1 MKKSNQRLEVGDV
14 AVSRAGHDAGRYYL
28 VIAETGE
35 AFVLVCDGRYRKTDD
50 PKVKIRK
57 HLVFVANA
65 GADIG
70 ADDKAIAAALR
81 QYSSSEE

>member
-35 AFVLVCDGRYRKTDD
+35 DFVLVCDGRYRKADD
-50 PKVKIRK
+50 PKVK
-57 HLVFVANA
+57 
-65 GADIG
+65 
-70 ADDKAIAAALR
+70 
-81 QYSSSEE
+81 